1 MITPASH
8 PFRSPEHL
16 SKTGNSSIRI
26 KGFFNQCSLFLIL
39 SLGLSLFVMLLPGC
53 APAGSASKKYSHPT
67 QKPYKIKNRIY
78 YPIPSSYG
86 FTQKGIASW
95 YGRDF
100 HGKRT
105 SNSEI
110 YNMYDMTAAHK
121 TLPMNTVVLVR
132 NLENNREVV
141 VRVNDRGPFVRGRI
155 IDLSYSAARKLDIV
169 GNGTAKVYLVA
180 LGDAQKNQEEL
191 KQFARSLYEGQF
203 YIQIGS
209 FQDRGNALRLQ
220 KRFTDAGHT
229 TLIQKHYGNNA
240 VYFRVHVY
248 VGQTLKGALKERDI
262 LEARGYK
269 DAFVIAR

>member
-1 MITPASH
+1 MITPASYS
-8 PFRSPEHL
+8 FRSQKHL
-16 SKTGNSSIRI
+16 SKMGNSLIGI
-26 KGFFNQCSLFLIL
+26 KRLNDQCSLFLIL
-39 SLGLSLFVMLLPGC
+39 SLVFSLFVMFLPGC

-86 FTQKGIASW
+86 FTQTGIASW

-105 SNSEI
+105 SNAEV

-155 IDLSYSAARKLDIV
+155 IDLSYNAARKLDIV

-180 LGDAQKNQEEL
+180 LGDAQKNQDEL
-191 KQFARSLYEGQF
+191 KRFARSFHEGQF

-209 FQDRGNALRLQ
+209 FQNKGNALRLQ
-220 KRFTDAGHT
+220 RRFTEAGHT

-248 VGQTLKGALKERDI
+248 VGKTLKVALRERDV

-269 DAFVIAR
+269 DAFVIAH